1 MLYNAEKSRS
11 CHKTLQAMQESGCA
25 SSHPTELH
33 IHIHIQQQQQQSNKS
48 NLISYNAETRRAEA
62 KPERLRLS
70 EEKHCRRECVVT
82 AIQPTVLAVAVTAAA
97 AVAAARACVCYGV
110 VCFIPVTSASVHM
123 SLCERVAEYMRGQA
137 GGSWVASL
145 ACVGHAVIVS

>member
-1 MLYNAEKSRS
+1 
-11 CHKTLQAMQESGCA
+11 MQESGCA

-110 VCFIPVTSASVHM
+110 VCYTCYVCVCIGLCICLDQSATHIPPGLRFLESSFLWGGVGT
-123 SLCERVAEYMRGQA
+123 LY
-137 GGSWVASL
+137 GGSGARPSRL
-145 ACVGHAVIVS
+145 GSP